1 MKHILLAAA
10 VLLATGASAETVN
23 VSNGEELAAAVKS
36 VKSIRAANRDAPVEI
51 LLASGD
57 YDVPGEICLWEGREF
72 ISSDTAKVEI
82 RSAPGATT
90 DTVSG
95 SHTSTSVLLT

>member
-1 MKHILLAAA
+1 MKHVLLATA
-10 VLLATGASAETVN
+10 VLLATGASAEILN

-57 YDVPGEICLWEGREF
+57 YDVPGLR
-72 ISSDTAKVEI
+72 S
-82 RSAPGATT
+82 RSAPPRARGR
-90 DTVSG
+90 G
-95 SHTSTSVLLT
+95 SAAARS